1 MKHKVLSG
9 STDCGILAG
18 FRAHA
23 QHRGRQK
30 LLWLRAGGRDASAG
44 LQNIAFACR
53 NGLGWGGG
61 VVSAGGAADTV
72 EAVRSDRRRVLD
84 VASDQVGNVRTA

>member
-1 MKHKVLSG
+1 MKSWVQ

-30 LLWLRAGGRDASAG
+30 LLWLRAGGRDGSAG

-53 NGLGWGGG
+53 NGVGWGGG
-61 VVSAGGAADTV
+61 VVSAGGAAETV

-84 VASDQVGNVRTA
+84 VASDQVENVRKP